1 MDFEDIVEDLDALR
15 DPEKARVLSR
25 FFKTGTGEYG
35 EGDIFLGIPV
45 PLQRKIARKYPDLS
59 LDDTHRLLSSKIHEH
74 RLVALLILIFKYR
87 RSDGQGK
94 SEIFNFYLQNTNGIN
109 NWDLVDLSAQ
119 HIIGDYLLTRD
130 RSLLH
135 KLARSKNLWQRRIAI
150 VATFAFIR
158 TQQFEDTL
166 RIAEVLMPDKHDLIH
181 KAVGWMLREVG
192 KRDEKRLEQF
202 LKKFSGEMPRTMLR
216 YAIERLDEHKRK
228 AYLNQPAIS

>member
-45 PLQRKIARKYPDLS
+45 PLQRKIARKYPGLS

-94 SEIFNFYLQNTNGIN
+94 SEIFNFYLQNTSGIN

-181 KAVGWMLREVG
+181 KSVGWMLREVG
-192 KRDEKRLEQF
+192 KRDEKQLEQF
-202 LKKFSGEMPRTMLR
+202 LKKYSGEMPRTMLR
-216 YAIERLDEHKRK
+216 YAIERLDERTRK
-228 AYLNQPAIS
+228 AYLIQPAIS

>member
-1 MDFEDIVEDLDALR
+1 MDFEDIVEDLDELR

-119 HIIGDYLLTRD
+119 HIIGDYLLTRN

-192 KRDEKRLEQF
+192 KRDEKQLEQF
-202 LKKFSGEMPRTMLR
+202 LKKYSGEMPRTMLR
-216 YAIERLDEHKRK
+216 YAIERLDERKRK

>member
-94 SEIFNFYLQNTNGIN
+94 SEIFNFYLQNTSGIN

-119 HIIGDYLLTRD
+119 HIIGDYLLTRN

-181 KAVGWMLREVG
+181 KSVGWMLREVG
-192 KRDEKRLEQF
+192 KRDEKQLEQF
-202 LKKFSGEMPRTMLR
+202 LKKYSGEMPRTMLR
-216 YAIERLDEHKRK
+216 YAIERLDERKRK